1 VVVEL
6 LHADV
11 ADAAVRAAVGAQDV
25 ARDALLEHALE
36 AVVQRIVLRLHAQVD
51 VFPVADFGDHVVVE
65 HVWSEEVDAVSVD
78 LGLPH
83 QKAGGCHTEP
93 SLQHDRE
100 QPDPQEAQQ
109 RGVVPL
115 LADDAAHEHHRDYQN
130 SVTPLQFFVVRSS
143 LNLSFIMNFYF
154 LRPIFP

>member
-65 HVWSEEVDAVSVD
+65 HV
-78 LGLPH
+78 
-83 QKAGGCHTEP
+83 
-93 SLQHDRE
+93 
-100 QPDPQEAQQ
+100 
-109 RGVVPL
+109 
-115 LADDAAHEHHRDYQN
+115 
-130 SVTPLQFFVVRSS
+130 
-143 LNLSFIMNFYF
+143 
-154 LRPIFP
+154 

>member
-1 VVVEL
+1 MASRNSERKATSTNLPPRLSVDELADDETKREQGLDAEEEILDEETLIVVAPDALADERAVVVEL

-65 HVWSEEVDAVSVD
+65 HV
-78 LGLPH
+78 
-83 QKAGGCHTEP
+83 
-93 SLQHDRE
+93 
-100 QPDPQEAQQ
+100 
-109 RGVVPL
+109 
-115 LADDAAHEHHRDYQN
+115 
-130 SVTPLQFFVVRSS
+130 
-143 LNLSFIMNFYF
+143 
-154 LRPIFP
+154 